1 MPRIQGNPK
10 IPGTPFRQIMALR
23 PDIAK
28 PWTSLDESVRFNGV
42 LEPELK
48 EEVRRMVAQ
57 QSGCLFCASLGDP
70 QESYENPRWTA
81 AVAYG
86 KALASNPKECSEDV
100 WQELRIHFSDTE
112 IVELTCWIA
121 FMFAGEMF
129 GAAMQLLPATSEQKS
144 MYANWIKAGVAKAQ
158 RLAEQT

>member
-1 MPRIQGNPK
+1 MSRIQGNPK
-10 IPGTPFRQIMALR
+10 IPGTPFRQIMGLR
-23 PDIAK
+23 SEIAK
-28 PWTSLDESVRFNGV
+28 PWTALDEAMRFSGV

-70 QESYENPRWTA
+70 QQSYENPRWAA

-86 KALASNPKECSEDV
+86 KALASDPKTVSDDD
-100 WQELRIHFSDTE
+100 WQALRVHFNDTE

-121 FMFAGEMF
+121 FMFAGEMM
-129 GAAMQLLPATSEQKS
+129 GAAMRLQPATPDQKT
-144 MYANWIKAGVAKAQ
+144 MYANWIQAGTSKAQ
-158 RLAEQT
+158 RIAS